1 METALGFIGN
11 LLTGMLTTVLN
22 TLAHNWWVLLISIVL
37 AVALKTYVDTEKLA
51 KFLTGKTRVS
61 ILASVAVGA
70 FTPFCACGTMAVI
83 VGMLTTT
90 LPWGPI
96 MAFLTS
102 SPLMSPD
109 GFLMISGLVSLRFA
123 IALTIASLLIGLASG
138 FATQWIEKHTDLLKN
153 QARALGDARNASC
166 GCSGAEPG
174 EQAASA
180 DCGCAGAE
188 PAKAAAKPACDCVSA
203 KPANAAAKPAC
214 GCVGAK
220 PAEPAVKAAGGCAPA
235 QTFAAE
241 PCGQCPEGEPDLSAA
256 LDGTCCAAMPR
267 TGGTNIAEWL
277 QKARL
282 REFLDGIVDLG
293 LKQILLYFS
302 LFIAVGYLVNA
313 FVPSSIVSAL
323 LGVNSFAAVPLASV
337 IGLPL
342 YLTTESSIPIIQSLM
357 KSGASEGAMLAFII
371 SGSATSAWVIA
382 GLTTFMKKKALGLYV
397 LYIVA
402 GSILSGYLY
411 DLVLKFL

>member
-1 METALGFIGN
+1 MKSALGFIGN

-22 TLAHNWWVLLISIVL
+22 TLAHNWWVLLISIVM
-37 AVALKTYVDTEKLA
+37 AVALKTYVDTEKLG
-51 KFLTGKTRVS
+51 KFLTGRTRVS

-123 IALTIASLLIGLASG
+123 IALTIASLLIGIASG
-138 FATQWIEKHTDLLKN
+138 FATQWIEKHTGLLKN
-153 QARALGDARNASC
+153 QARALGDARNESC
-166 GCSGAEPG
+166 GCSGAEPE

-180 DCGCAGAE
+180 DCGCADAK
-188 PAKAAAKPACDCVSA
+188 PAKAAAKPG
-203 KPANAAAKPAC
+203 C
-214 GCVGAK
+214 GCSGAK
-220 PAEPAVKAAGGCAPA
+220 PAEPAIKAACGCAPA
-235 QTFAAE
+235 KSFAAE
-241 PCGQCPEGEPDLSAA
+241 PCGQCPEGEPDMSAA
-256 LDGTCCAAMPR
+256 LDGACCAAMPR
-267 TGGTNIAEWL
+267 SGGLGIAGWL

-282 REFLDGIVDLG
+282 REFLNGLVDLG

-313 FVPSSIVSAL
+313 FVPASIVSAL
-323 LGVNSFAAVPLASV
+323 LGANSFAAVPLASV

-382 GLTTFMKKKALGLYV
+382 GLTTFMKKRALGLYV